1 MAPEAGEAVLEVWI
15 GWKFLGR
22 KVLVVR
28 VPIQHSR
35 AAGLLR
41 VKSTRKKIEVGG
53 GSGALVAMREG
64 SSSSELPLSPP
75 SPKLPPT
82 PSAQT
87 QRSSAPPPHTLNFTL
102 FLGGCMFGAGKPAG
116 ACSSQAGGGPS

>member
-41 VKSTRKKIEVGG
+41 VKSTRKK
-53 GSGALVAMREG
+53 
-64 SSSSELPLSPP
+64 
-75 SPKLPPT
+75 
-82 PSAQT
+82 
-87 QRSSAPPPHTLNFTL
+87 
-102 FLGGCMFGAGKPAG
+102 
-116 ACSSQAGGGPS
+116 